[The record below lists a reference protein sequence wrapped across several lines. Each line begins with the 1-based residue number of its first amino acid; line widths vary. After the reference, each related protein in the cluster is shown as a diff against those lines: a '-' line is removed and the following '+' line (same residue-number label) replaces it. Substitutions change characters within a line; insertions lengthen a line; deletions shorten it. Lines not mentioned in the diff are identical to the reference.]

1 MSGILLVFY
10 WHMTSVSFKSW
21 VSYWVADVHLKS
33 LCLEST
39 ASGRWHTWGSTW
51 RWQWRLTHPTRPQLG
66 PAKNGGKR
74 WPSFTF
80 LCAEK
85 KCTRMNCLTH
95 FGIHC
100 TSNARICPSP
110 QTTAGLRVCSVF
122 VVQTPHSLKMSHI
135 TCIQSF
141 YIVTHADHIMHIKS
155 NMHLGQANVHTKK
168 DNHTSGR
175 IFNNNNEFLCVQRHK
190 IMMFLSDLSAAAA
203 YRQWKHLPFSSWG
216 SQGAITVPGA
226 RVRWPLCIHI
236 CTVLLNVRW
245 LEF

>member
-74 WPSFTF
+74 RPSFTF
-80 LCAEK
+80 WCAEK

-95 FGIHC
+95 FGFHC

-155 NMHLGQANVHTKK
+155 NMHLGQANVHTKRIIILLAEFSITIMNSYACK
-168 DNHTSGR
+168 DTRLWCFWVIYQQQLPTGSGSTSPSPP
-175 IFNNNNEFLCVQRHK
+175 EAPK
-190 IMMFLSDLSAAAA
+190 
-203 YRQWKHLPFSSWG
+203 
-216 SQGAITVPGA
+216 
-226 RVRWPLCIHI
+226 VR
-236 CTVLLNVRW
+236 
-245 LEF
+245 

>member
-1 MSGILLVFY
+1 MEGKGDQASHVCVQRRNALEWIVWHILAF
-10 WHMTSVSFKSW
+10 
-21 VSYWVADVHLKS
+21 
-33 LCLEST
+33 T
-39 ASGRWHTWGSTW
+39 AR
-51 RWQWRLTHPTRPQLG
+51 QTHGYVPLGAFTNNSRPQ
-66 PAKNGGKR
+66 
-74 WPSFTF
+74 
-80 LCAEK
+80 
-85 KCTRMNCLTH
+85 
-95 FGIHC
+95 
-100 TSNARICPSP
+100 
-110 QTTAGLRVCSVF
+110 SVF
-122 VVQTPHSLKMSHI
+122 
-135 TCIQSF
+135 SF
-141 YIVTHADHIMHIKS
+141 CCANSTFTQDVTHYMHPELLYSHPCWSHHAYQVK
-155 NMHLGQANVHTKK
+155 HALRTGQCSHKK